1 MEDIRM
7 AGGKYMQVP
16 INEKTIVTELS
27 GDFTLPDYQPEIK
40 RLLKVTAE
48 VLPPQKYVGDSEGEI
63 SGGIDYYVLYT
74 GSDNQIYCAPLSS
87 EYKVSVPMEK
97 NELSLVNMTADAEIT
112 PESVSGRV
120 TSPRKLNIKC
130 RLKTRARMYG
140 DMPIDSS
147 YAALGGETQVLMG
160 REETSRRIFS
170 QSEMIRLSDEM
181 ILPASDGET
190 RVISATGRVHV
201 TDCTAANGAVNSKG
215 ELYLKML
222 MCRESDGVPYT
233 TTRRIPFNT
242 TVSVDG
248 ADGDCE
254 TSAKGK
260 ICEMSISVEDGRIEI
275 DAGVMLELSLCKKD
289 FVTYVKDVYS
299 TERETGCEYRDIPFL
314 RDGRALNSNFTQSD
328 SMTLEEAGLTPEHKL
343 IDIDGR
349 AYSESATLEGGR
361 WIFTGKTR
369 FSLLC
374 EKDGEYVCTEIEMPY
389 RYTVESKQS
398 ENDNDNA
405 YASAT
410 AEVINARARLDGE
423 RIGVDA
429 EVMMSC
435 VISTKD
441 EARMLDNVSFGEEK
455 ERSRGEYV
463 VCYPSRDDSL
473 WSVAKRYT
481 TTVSALAHANKLTTT
496 DTPDSKDTLGD
507 VRYLIIA

>member
-1 MEDIRM
+1 MT
-7 AGGKYMQVP
+7 GGKYMQIP

-40 RLLKVTAE
+40 RLLRVTAE

-87 EYKVSVPMEK
+87 EYKISVPMDK

-120 TSPRKLNIKC
+120 TSPRKLNIRC
-130 RLKTRARMYG
+130 RLKARARMYG

-147 YAALGGETQVLMG
+147 YASLGGETEVLMG
-160 REETSRRIFS
+160 NEDVSRRIFS

-181 ILPASDGET
+181 ILPATDGET
-190 RVISATGRVHV
+190 RVISASGRVHV
-201 TDCTAANGAVNSKG
+201 TDSTAANGAVNSKG
-215 ELYLKML
+215 ELYLKLL

-242 TVSVDG
+242 TISVEG
-248 ADGDCE
+248 ADAACE
-254 TSAKGK
+254 ASARGK
-260 ICEMSISVEDGRIEI
+260 VCEMNINVEDGRIGI
-275 DAGVMLELSLCKKD
+275 DAGIMLELSLCKREG
-289 FVTYVKDVYS
+289 VTYVKDIYS
-299 TERETGCEYRDIPFL
+299 TERETSCEYRNTPFL
-314 RDGRALNSNFTQSD
+314 SDGRALNSNFTQSD

-343 IDIDGR
+343 VDIEGR
-349 AYSESATLEGGR
+349 AYTESELLEGGR

-374 EKDGEYVCTEIEMPY
+374 EKDGEYTCTEIEMPF
-389 RYTVESKQS
+389 RYTVESKQNES
-398 ENDNDNA
+398 DNA
-405 YASAT
+405 YASAI
-410 AEVINARARLDGE
+410 AEVINSRARLDGE

-435 VISTKD
+435 IISSKND
-441 EARMLDNVSFGEEK
+441 VRMLDDVSFGEEK
-455 ERSRGEYV
+455 EKNRGEYV
-463 VCYPSRDDSL
+463 VCYPSREDSL
-473 WSVAKRYT
+473 WSVAKRYA
-481 TTVSALAHANKLTTT
+481 TTVSSLAHANKITMT
-496 DTPDSKDTLGD
+496 DAPDSKDTLAGA
-507 VRYLIIA
+507 RYLIIA

>member
-16 INEKTIVTELS
+16 INEKTLTTELS

-40 RLLKVTAE
+40 RLLKVSAE

-87 EYKVSVPMEK
+87 EYKVSVPMDK
-97 NELSLVNMTADAEIT
+97 NELSLVNMTADAEIA

-130 RLKTRARMYG
+130 RLRTRARMYG

-181 ILPASDGET
+181 ILPATDGET
-190 RVISATGRVHV
+190 RVINATGRVHV
-201 TDCTAANGAVNSKG
+201 TDCTASNGAVNAKG

-222 MCRESDGVPYT
+222 MCRETDGVPYAT
-233 TTRRIPFNT
+233 MRRIPFNT

-248 ADGDCE
+248 ADTGCE

-260 ICEMSISVEDGRIEI
+260 TCEMSINVEDGRISI
-275 DAGVMLELSLCKKD
+275 DAGIMLELSLCKTD
-289 FVTYVKDVYS
+289 SVTYVKDIYS
-299 TERETGCEYRDIPFL
+299 TERETSCEYRDIPFL

-328 SMTLEEAGLTPEHKL
+328 SMTLEDAGLSPEHKL
-343 IDIDGR
+343 IDIEGH
-349 AYSESATLEGGR
+349 AHAESATLDGGR

-374 EKDGEYVCTEIEMPY
+374 EKDGEYMCSEIEMPY

-398 ENDNDNA
+398 ESDDA

-429 EVMMSC
+429 EVTVCC
-435 VISTKD
+435 VISSKD
-441 EARMLDNVSFGEEK
+441 EARMLDNASFGEEK
-455 ERSRGEYV
+455 EKSRGEYV
-463 VCYPSRDDSL
+463 VCYPSREDSL
-473 WSVAKRYT
+473 WSVAKRYS
-481 TTVSALAHANKLTTT
+481 TTVHALSHANKLTPT
-496 DTPDSKDTLGD
+496 DTPDSKETLHGT
-507 VRYLIIA
+507 RYLIIA

>member
-1 MEDIRM
+1 MDEIRYTQ
-7 AGGKYMQVP
+7 GRYMQVP
-16 INEKTIVTELS
+16 INEKTVNTELS

-40 RLLKVTAE
+40 RLLRVSAE

-87 EYKVSVPMEK
+87 EYKVSVPMDK
-97 NELSLVNMTADAEIT
+97 NELSLVNMTADAEVT
-112 PESVSGRV
+112 PESTSGRV

-130 RLKTRARMYG
+130 RLRTRARMYG

-147 YAALGGETQVLMG
+147 YSALGGETQVLMG

-170 QSEMIRLSDEM
+170 QSEMIHLSDEM
-181 ILPASDGET
+181 ILSAGDET
-190 RVISATGRVHV
+190 RVINATGRVHV
-201 TDCTAANGAVNSKG
+201 TDSTAANGAVNSKG

-222 MCRESDGVPYT
+222 MCREADGIPYT

-242 TVSVDG
+242 TVAVEG
-248 ADGDCE
+248 ANSDCE
-254 TSAKGK
+254 ASAKGK
-260 ICEMSISVEDGRIEI
+260 TCEMSISVEEGRIGI

-289 FVTYVKDVYS
+289 TVTYVKDIYS
-299 TERETGCEYRDIPFL
+299 TERETECEYKDIPFL

-328 SMTLEEAGLTPEHKL
+328 SMTLDQAGLTPEHKL
-343 IDIDGR
+343 IDIEGR
-349 AYSESATLEGGR
+349 AYPESAVLEGGR

-374 EKDGEYVCTEIEMPY
+374 EKDGEYTCCEIEMPY
-389 RYTVESKQS
+389 RYTVDSKQS
-398 ENDNDNA
+398 ESKRA

-410 AEVINARARLDGE
+410 AEVISARARLDGE

-429 EVMMSC
+429 EVMMNC
-435 VISTKD
+435 VISTQD

-455 ERSRGEYV
+455 EKSRGEYV
-463 VCYPSRDDSL
+463 VCYPSPSDSL

-481 TTVSALAHANKLTTT
+481 TTVSALARANKLTAT
-496 DTPDSKDTLGD
+496 DTPDAKETLAGA
-507 VRYLIIA
+507 RYLIIA